1 VTATMSAAP
10 LAPGTQIAP
19 GYEVVAHLSR
29 NRTLDVY
36 DVWSEHRDCGCIAKT
51 LRPDRVDQA
60 RSRDRLLR
68 EGAILECLSHP
79 HLVRAYE
86 TAAGDDGPV
95 VILETLTGET
105 LSVALHR
112 TARRLPWVDTC
123 FLGLHLCSA
132 VRYLHAEGWLHTD
145 LKPSNVIVEAGR
157 AKVIDLS
164 IARRPGERCGPGSGT
179 RQYAP
184 PEQARGEE
192 LGPAADVWG
201 IGGILLEALTRR
213 QPFAGCPHEGPFPAL
228 TRRPPRVAELRRVP
242 PALAGIVDACLQ
254 AGPAARPAVAELA
267 EVLDELLGP

>member
-1 VTATMSAAP
+1 MTATMSAGA
-10 LAPGTQIAP
+10 LAPGAEIAP
-19 GYEVVAHLSR
+19 GYEVVEHLSR
-29 NRTLDVY
+29 NLTLDVY
-36 DVWSEHRDCGCIAKT
+36 DVWSAHRDCACIAKT
-51 LRPDRVDQA
+51 LRHDREPSQRA
-60 RSRDRLLR
+60 RDRLMR
-68 EGAILECLSHP
+68 EGSILERLAHP

-86 TAAGDDGPV
+86 TVAGADGPV

-112 TARRLPWVDTC
+112 TARRLPWVDAC

-164 IARRPGERCGPGSGT
+164 LARRPGERCGANSGT

-184 PEQARGEE
+184 PEQARGGE

-213 QPFAGCPHEGPFPAL
+213 QPFGGCAPEGPFPAL
-228 TRRPPRVAELRRVP
+228 AQRPPRVAEHRRVP
-242 PALAGIVDACLQ
+242 AALAAVVDACLDPD
-254 AGPAARPAVAELA
+254 PAARPAVAELA
-267 EVLDELLGP
+267 EVLDGLIGD